1 MKTIFYHYI
10 YIEFIMA
17 ENLPVASPVDEG
29 NESIAVAN
37 PVAGAEPQ
45 NIDVNGYSLIVGP
58 KIVPGDAID
67 QLITAFEQTDNEHL
81 PPQGYVKRSTIV
93 ENSARVAKFFTQRTI
108 NPGIIGDGD
117 VDRLMF
123 RNQMFIK
130 FIDKKYLFDNQY
142 VENENEYNAMIGE
155 PNINHI
161 LDEKVGGF
169 TPGTKVSILF
179 NPKLLLDREIEGRVT
194 AIAGTKT
201 EGDDVKNYY
210 WVEYFAEGLDQPD
223 YGDGVNRPTAMTTGH
238 VVYQYPIL
246 EDRLKIVNTN
256 TFYKLNDQKNVPF
269 TNVKLFEFLH
279 MYKHVLKNAFAK
291 MRISLVYN
299 VLDLLSRSLNVKVF
313 ENNTVSTD
321 PYFSTF
327 HYSVTNVLSKD
338 LKAAFGSND
347 TCGNENPEQNAMV
360 SVIQTAANA
369 KNMNPEEQ
377 NKMLN
382 EAIDKQAETD
392 TTEENSP
399 ETSIPPPNETVPP
412 AQGGGKKSRRNNQG
426 NNKTQNRRK
435 HKRSKKQNKVKK
447 GGKKTKKIRGG
458 AFSIP
463 NMGIKSTLTQG
474 SKNAA
479 LSMNPVYRKL
489 SKYVDTW
496 NIMNNTDTN
505 ADIPYLIPEQKRFL
519 ALAIMYFKRQAG
531 DNTLPRIVLS
541 QVDEQAPAVEGET
554 VINVFDKNV
563 FVFTPENEVSNIT
576 TIIDDFIATTE
587 YKENDI
593 VTIKK
598 MIDYVYELGN
608 GKKAWIQQGG
618 LFGRQLISDERKQ
631 SLKTGFNKATLGVQS
646 MASSAASKISSAA
659 SNAASFVDNKLGVT
673 SGISSAN
680 NYASA
685 KIKSANEFYDTNAPG
700 KWKRDIEKLFHFSF
714 KRMTFD
720 LIQGL
725 YNTDDK
731 KQVIEFIQT
740 FTWCNLMT
748 PHFTCNNV
756 VNWALGFW
764 TPPGVQTPHCY
775 ISGIITLIVIMTINP
790 FSLNELLGKNDA
802 ALKNE
807 NIQNAKQQYIQM
819 QNEKNETPVEAVA
832 APIDNS
838 MVQPAEVMPTEVM
851 PTEVM
856 PTDVIPAEVTPE
868 QMVDAEK
875 IAKEIPPAE
884 LQQATQ
890 EVPPE
895 QAPQV

>member
-10 YIEFIMA
+10 YIQFIMA
-17 ENLPVASPVDEG
+17 ENLPIASPVADT
-29 NESIAVAN
+29 
-37 PVAGAEPQ
+37 EPQ

-67 QLITAFEQTDNEHL
+67 QLITTFESKDNEHL
-81 PPQGYVKRSTIV
+81 PPKGYVKRSKIV

-169 TPGTKVSILF
+169 TPGTKVSILL

-201 EGDDVKNYY
+201 EGDNLKNYY
-210 WVEYFAEGLDQPD
+210 WVECFTDGAAQPD
-223 YGDGVNRPTAMTTGH
+223 YGDGVNRPDATTTGH
-238 VVYQYPIL
+238 VVYQFPIL
-246 EDRLKIVNTN
+246 EDRLKIVNTT

-269 TNVKLFEFLH
+269 TNIKLYEFLH

-299 VLDLLSRSLNVKVF
+299 VLDLLSRSLNVKEF
-313 ENNTVSTD
+313 EKNALSAD
-321 PYFSTF
+321 PYFSTY
-327 HYSVTNVLSKD
+327 HYSVTSVLSKD

-360 SVIQTAANA
+360 SIIQTAANA
-369 KNMNPEEQ
+369 KNMKPEEQ
-377 NKMLN
+377 EKMLN
-382 EAIDKQAETD
+382 EAIDKQAEAD
-392 TTEENSP
+392 TKEENSP
-399 ETSIPPPNETVPP
+399 ETSVPPTNEPVPP
-412 AQGGGKKSRRNNQG
+412 AQGGGKKSRRNHQG

-435 HKRSKKQNKVKK
+435 NKRSKKQNKLKK

-458 AFSIP
+458 AFSVP
-463 NMGIKSTLTQG
+463 NMGIVSTLTQG

-531 DNTLPRIVLS
+531 DTTLPRIIVS
-541 QVDEQAPAVEGET
+541 QADEQAPSVEGET
-554 VINVFDKNV
+554 VINVFDKKV
-563 FVFTPENEVSNIT
+563 FEFTTENKVSNIT

-587 YKENDI
+587 YTGNDI
-593 VTIKK
+593 ATIKK

-618 LFGRQLISDERKQ
+618 LFGRQLISDARKQ

-646 MASSAASKISSAA
+646 MASSAASKMSNAA
-659 SNAASFVDNKLGVT
+659 SNAASYVDNKLGVT
-673 SGISSAN
+673 SGINSASK
-680 NYASA
+680 YTSD
-685 KIKSANEFYDTNAPG
+685 KIKSASEYYDTNAPG
-700 KWKRDIEKLFHFSF
+700 KWKRDLEKIFHFSF

-725 YNTDDK
+725 YSSEDK
-731 KQVIEFIQT
+731 KSTVQFIET

-756 VNWALGFW
+756 ANWTLGFF

-775 ISGIITLIVIMTINP
+775 ISTIITLMVIMTINP

-819 QNEKNETPVEAVA
+819 QKEKEGPPVEAVA
-832 APIDNS
+832 APIDSSIVN
-838 MVQPAEVMPTEVM
+838 PE
-851 PTEVM
+851 
-856 PTDVIPAEVTPE
+856 DVAIS
-868 QMVDAEK
+868 
-875 IAKEIPPAE
+875 
-884 LQQATQ
+884 

-895 QAPQV
+895 QTGPTAAQV